1 MSRIGP
7 CCFRKAAAVGDVLSS
22 PNRVLLSCGR
32 EADTTTGVL
41 LHLPQQRLDLGYGF
55 IVPLHRPYVDPY
67 ERFSQSH
74 AV

>member
-1 MSRIGP
+1 MSRVGP
-7 CCFRKAAAVGDVLSS
+7 CCFREAATVGDVLSS

-32 EADTTTGVL
+32 EADKATGVL

-67 ERFSQSH
+67 ERFL
-74 AV
+74 

>member
-7 CCFRKAAAVGDVLSS
+7 CYFREAATVGDLVSS
-22 PNRVLLSCGR
+22 PNKVLLSCGR
-32 EADTTTGVL
+32 EANTTTGVV

-55 IVPLHRPYVDPY
+55 IVPLHRPYTGPY
-67 ERFSQSH
+67 KRFSQSH